1 MMTKPNSTHLAEETL
16 EMYSMGR
23 LSETETEH
31 VEEHLLICSV
41 CQDRLTET
49 DQFVQAIRSAAREL
63 EKEPVRVP
71 WWSSLAQ
78 KLFLIPKPAWAAAAC
93 AALALVVFIPR
104 QTPTSVVDMQAMR
117 GPEAPVQAPANAD
130 LTLRLSLKGL
140 DNPGPLQV
148 QVADATGKIVAISQ
162 AQRQEDVAI
171 AHANKLSAGTYWVRL
186 YSGTEILREYGLTVH

>member
-1 MMTKPNSTHLAEETL
+1 MMSKPNSTHLAEDTL

-31 VEEHLLICSV
+31 VEEHLLICPV
-41 CQDRLTET
+41 CQDRLSET

-63 EKEPVRVP
+63 ENEPVRAP
-71 WWSSLAQ
+71 WWSSLAR
-78 KLFLIPKPAWAAAAC
+78 KLFLTPRPVWAAAAC
-93 AALALVVFIPR
+93 AAIALFFFIPR
-104 QTPTSVVDMQAMR
+104 QTPTSVVDLQTMR
-117 GPEAPVQAPANAD
+117 GPETPVEAPANSA
-130 LTLRLSLKGL
+130 LILRLSLKGL

-148 QVADATGKIVAISQ
+148 QIASATGQIVAISKADREQ
-162 AQRQEDVAI
+162 DTAI